1 MIKGH
6 GDDTYLYNRPMVANF
21 SSNVYSH
28 ADLSALKAYLKE
40 QLDVIGSYP
49 APEASHLEALIAEQ
63 LHIAPDEVLVTSGA
77 TQGIYLLAQAFGGSR
92 SAILQPTFSEYAD
105 ACRMHGHQVKS
116 LFLLPGE
123 REDYRLPEDVR
134 MLWLCNPNNPTGQV
148 VPLDTMRRLLDHN
161 PQVLFVIDQSYED
174 FTLKYLL
181 TEREV
186 MERGHVLLL
195 HSLTKRFAV
204 PGLRLGY
211 LTGDAILLARVRSH
225 QMPWAVNALAL
236 EAGEWLL
243 KQGGCC
249 VPVSLGAYLNE
260 TARLRERL
268 QALGALE
275 VWESDTHFLLVRLR
289 MGKAAALKEWLM
301 QEKGILIRDASNF
314 EGLDDSYFR
323 VATQDPE
330 ENDLLVESI
339 AEWLTI

>member
-6 GDDTYLYNRPMVANF
+6 GDDTYQYSRPIVANF
-21 SSNVYSH
+21 SSNIYSH
-28 ADLSALKAYLKE
+28 ADLRALKDYLKE
-40 QLDVIGSYP
+40 CLDVIGSYP
-49 APEASHLEALIAEQ
+49 APVASHLEAVLAQQ
-63 LHIAPDEVLVTSGA
+63 LHIAPEEVLVTSGA
-77 TQGIYLLAQAFGGSR
+77 TAGIYLLAQAFAGSR
-92 SAILQPTFSEYAD
+92 SAVLQPTFNEYAD
-105 ACRMHGHQVKS
+105 ACRMHGHRVKS
-116 LFLLPGE
+116 LFLLPSA

-148 VPLDTMRRLLDHN
+148 IPLEELRLLLRQN

-181 TEREV
+181 TEREAL
-186 MERGHVLLL
+186 ECGNVLLL
-195 HSLTKRFAV
+195 HSLTKRFAI

-211 LTGDAILLARVRSH
+211 LTGDARLLQRVRSH

-243 KQGGCC
+243 RQGGCC
-249 VPVSLGAYLNE
+249 VPVSLNAYRKE

-268 QALGALE
+268 LALGALE
-275 VWESDTHFLLVRLR
+275 VWDSDTHFLLVRLR
-289 MGKAAALKEWLM
+289 MGRAAALKEWLM

-323 VATQDPE
+323 IATQDPE
-330 ENDLLVESI
+330 ENDLLVEGI